1 MAHLRPVT
9 PGAIC
14 GLALLAVVAC
24 HAAEPAPP
32 APLFAA
38 VQAFIADSL
47 RPEATASGRQF
58 SVVAD
63 TGGAWASALAT
74 TPTPGAERRPTLE
87 LYLSRAELHGDS
99 AIVHARLIGCTPTVP
114 GMNFYEHTV
123 RLRFFL
129 ADGVWQYRGRT
140 TDRIAD
146 GGC

>member
-1 MAHLRPVT
+1 MAHLKPIT
-9 PGAIC
+9 SGAC
-14 GLALLAVVAC
+14 RGLALFVVLAC

-32 APLFAA
+32 APLVAA
-38 VQAFIADSL
+38 VRTFIADSL

-58 SVVAD
+58 FVVTD
-63 TGGAWASALAT
+63 TGGAWASTLAT
-74 TPTPGAERRPTLE
+74 TATPHAERQPTLE

-123 RLRFFL
+123 RLRFFR
-129 ADGVWQYRGRT
+129 ADGAWHYRGLT